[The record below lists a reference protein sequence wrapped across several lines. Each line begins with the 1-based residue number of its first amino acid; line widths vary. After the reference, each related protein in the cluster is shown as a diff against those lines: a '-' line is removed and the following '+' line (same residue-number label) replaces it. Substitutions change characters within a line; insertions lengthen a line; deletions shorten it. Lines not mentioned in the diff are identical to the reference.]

1 MDQNNTIGFISNLIT
16 AIIGSLV
23 LIIGVVGLIKGWW
36 KVFKKFSSI
45 ANKGN
50 LFIDNILP
58 DLLGHL
64 CDTGR
69 APKDTLARWTK
80 LLSSENIKASSP
92 LKITDNG
99 HELIKKVG
107 LDKVFDENKEAWAS
121 QLKEKL
127 GEKATKYDIETQ
139 SILLISR
146 LFNSGEDTSFA
157 PIKNYLFENP
167 NKLDVSSIYA
177 LSGILLRDYIFDKH
191 PDWVIKE

>member
-1 MDQNNTIGFISNLIT
+1 MNQNNTITFIAYLIT
-16 AIIGSLV
+16 AILGSLV
-23 LIIGVVGLIKGWW
+23 LVIAVIGLVKGWW

-58 DLLGHL
+58 DLLSHL
-64 CDTGR
+64 CETNR

-99 HELIKKVG
+99 YELIKKVG
-107 LDKVFDENKEAWAS
+107 LDMVFDENKEAWAD
-121 QLKEKL
+121 QLREKIS
-127 GEKATKYDIETQ
+127 GNATKYDIETQ

-146 LFNSGEDTSFA
+146 LFNSGEDISFA

-167 NKLDVSSIYA
+167 NKLDVSSIYG

-191 PDWVIKE
+191 PDWVKE